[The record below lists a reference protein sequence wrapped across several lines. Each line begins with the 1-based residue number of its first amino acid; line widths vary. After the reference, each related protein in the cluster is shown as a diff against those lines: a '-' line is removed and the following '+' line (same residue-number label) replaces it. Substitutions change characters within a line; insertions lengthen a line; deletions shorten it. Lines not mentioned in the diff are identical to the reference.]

1 MHLRA
6 HVFPPID
13 SLVCDIYVMA
23 PAGRHSSSSARVP
36 SVACEFAGFGSRRRG
51 QVMELSN
58 YELVRY
64 PSGQLVLM
72 KGGTNAQGLPSSAPR
87 DVVGVFSNEAEAQSA
102 LARLVGGPGPHAA
115 PAPRGALRG

>member
-1 MHLRA
+1 MSH
-6 HVFPPID
+6 D
-13 SLVCDIYVMA
+13 TYVMT
-23 PAGRHSSSSARVP
+23 PAGAAQLQLAADT

-87 DVVGVFSNEAEAQSA
+87 DVVGVFTNEAEAQSA
-102 LARLVGGPGPHAA
+102 LARLIGGAGHTAEPPQ
-115 PAPRGALRG
+115 RRALRG